1 MKSNSTVALAL
12 LLGGAL
18 VATVPAAARPKQQ
31 PAATPAPAGPVLSAA
46 ERAALLPVN
55 NAAVARD
62 WAAANAALP
71 AAQAAVQGPDAKYF
85 LGQLMVTI
93 GAGTNSDPLQAQGVD
108 MMLASGAAPPNQL
121 HALYQNQAVLGV
133 RLRNPKAAEA
143 GFGKLLEMNPGDTES
158 MINLAKVEIDLR
170 RPAQAVDLIERAIAA
185 KRAAGQAVD
194 QNWYRYALRTAF
206 EAKLAAPSLRLAREM
221 VAAYPTRENWRDAL
235 LVYRDLTTLDKGTTL
250 DLLRLLRATKA
261 LAGERDWFDL
271 ADQLNNGGLPG
282 ETKAVL
288 QEAAAMHQVDLAKPG
303 FADLMRTASVRVA
316 ADRASLPG
324 LETRAMAA
332 PTGQMALSTADA
344 YYGYG
349 EYAKAAALYRAA
361 LSKGGIDPNVA
372 DLRLGMSL
380 AATGDRAGAETAF
393 RAVAGPRADIA
404 GFWLAWLATPAAA

>member
-1 MKSNSTVALAL
+1 MKPNSTLALAI

-18 VATVPAAARPKQQ
+18 ATMPAAAKPKPQ
-31 PAATPAPAGPVLSAA
+31 PAAPAPAGPVLTPA

-55 NAAVARD
+55 NAVIAKD
-62 WAAANAALP
+62 WAAASAALP
-71 AAQAAVQGPDAKYF
+71 AAQAAVQGPDGKYF
-85 LGQLMVTI
+85 LGQFMLTI
-93 GAGTNSDPLQAQGVD
+93 GLGTNSDQLQAQGVD
-108 MMLASGAAPPNQL
+108 MMLASGGAPQNQL

-133 RLRNPKAAEA
+133 RLHNLKAAEA
-143 GFGKLLEMNPGDTES
+143 GFGKLLEMNAGDTDS
-158 MINLAKVEIDLR
+158 MISLAKVEIDLR

-185 KRAAGQAVD
+185 KRAAGEAVD
-194 QNWYRYALRTAF
+194 QNWYRYALRTAY

-235 LVYRDLTTLDKGTTL
+235 LVYRDLTTLDKGMTL

-261 LAGERDWFDL
+261 LAGERDWYDL
-271 ADQLNNGGLPG
+271 ADQANNGGLPG

-303 FADLMRTASVRVA
+303 FADLMRVASARIA
-316 ADRASLPG
+316 ADRASLTG
-324 LETRAMAA
+324 LETRAMADS
-332 PTGQMALSTADA
+332 TGQMALSTADA

-372 DLRLGMSL
+372 NLRLGMSL
-380 AATGDRAGAETAF
+380 AALSDRAGAETAF

-404 GFWLAWLATPAAA
+404 GFWLAWLATPPTA